1 MTLDLVWFFVCFDL
15 KTQARLNALKI
26 FVSSIRTIRLSLNTF
41 RFPAPFGTHK
51 RH

>member
-26 FVSSIRTIRLSLNTF
+26 FVSRSD
-41 RFPAPFGTHK
+41 H
-51 RH
+51 

>member
-15 KTQARLNALKI
+15 KTQARLNALKN
-26 FVSSIRTIRLSLNTF
+26 FRLEHPTIRLSLNTF
-41 RFPAPFGTHK
+41 RFPALFGTHK

>member
-26 FVSSIRTIRLSLNTF
+26 FVSSIRIVF
-41 RFPAPFGTHK
+41 KHVPFSRYV
-51 RH
+51 RHA